1 MKVDSGEKDW
11 VHGNWDELAL
21 SENVSYMLDS
31 VMIEWV
37 YMLLQ
42 HQVIE
47 SELLILGS
55 HSNVMVFS
63 LF

>member
-1 MKVDSGEKDW
+1 
-11 VHGNWDELAL
+11 
-21 SENVSYMLDS
+21 
-31 VMIEWV
+31 MIEQV

-42 HQVIE
+42 HQVTE

-55 HSNVMVFS
+55 HSSVMLLS

>member
-1 MKVDSGEKDW
+1 MRAD
-11 VHGNWDELAL
+11 WDELAL
-21 SENVSYMLDS
+21 VENVSYMQDS
-31 VMIEWV
+31 VMIEQV

-47 SELLILGS
+47 SEFLILGS
-55 HSNVMVFS
+55 PSNVMVFS